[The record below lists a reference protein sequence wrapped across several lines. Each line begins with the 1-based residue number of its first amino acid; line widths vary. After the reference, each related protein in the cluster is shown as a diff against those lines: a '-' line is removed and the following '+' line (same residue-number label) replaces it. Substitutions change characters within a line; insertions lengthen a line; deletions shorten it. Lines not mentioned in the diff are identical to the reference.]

1 MITVKNLHKQF
12 DAIHAL
18 NGIDE
23 QIERGEKIAIIGP
36 SGCGKSTFLRCLNL
50 LEVPSEGEIWF

>member
-12 DAIHAL
+12 DSIHAL

-23 QIERGEKIAIIGP
+23 VIEKRRKKLPSSAPRAAAKARFALPEFIGSP
-36 SGCGKSTFLRCLNL
+36 LGR
-50 LEVPSEGEIWF
+50 